1 MSSTARRILVINGH
15 PDPDSGHLCA
25 ALAGAYG
32 RGAADGGFEV
42 ERLDVGAL
50 EFSLIRSLTDY
61 QSGRFTDDIKRAQRA
76 IEAADH
82 LVLVFPI
89 WFGAPP
95 AVLKGFFEQVLR
107 KGFAISSPQA
117 AMFSLMSGKSA
128 RLIVTMGAPVS
139 VFQLLLGGH
148 GVASL
153 ERGLLWVTGV
163 RPVRRTLLGGAHRDD
178 PAQKADWLARVEAL
192 GRQGA

>member
-1 MSSTARRILVINGH
+1 MSKNPRRILVINGH
-15 PDPDSGHLCA
+15 PDPDQSHLCA
-25 ALAGAYG
+25 ALAEAYA
-32 RGAADGGFEV
+32 RGATAGGFSV

-50 EFSLIRSLTDY
+50 DFPLIRSMTDY
-61 QSGRFTDDIKRAQRA
+61 QSGRFTEDIKRAQRA
-76 IEAADH
+76 MEAADH
-82 LVLVFPI
+82 LALIFPI

-95 AVLKGFFEQVLR
+95 AALKGFFEQVLR
-107 KGFAISSPQA
+107 KGFAISAPQA

-128 RLIVTMGAPVS
+128 RLIVTMGAPAS

-163 RPVRRTLLGGAHRDD
+163 APVRRTLLGGAHRDD
-178 PAQKADWLARVEAL
+178 PTGKARWLARIEAL
-192 GRQGA
+192 GRSGT